1 MPTTPATAD
10 TVRPSVDEQFFEL
23 ICNDAEL
30 LAAEFD
36 AIIAAEWPAPPP
48 STPGRGTAGDHPT
61 GGAARRAIAS
71 RGSPLSRSRRRG
83 VGERV
88 RQRSPPGR
96 RNNSP
101 LTRKA
106 GDRPT

>member
-1 MPTTPATAD
+1 MPSTLATAD
-10 TVRPSVDEQFFEL
+10 TVRPSVDEQFFDL

-48 STPGRGTAGDHPT
+48 STPGRGVAGDHPT

-71 RGSPLSRSRRRG
+71 SGGPLSRSRRPG
-83 VGERV
+83 IGEWF
-88 RQRSPPGR
+88 RQRSPP
-96 RNNSP
+96 
-101 LTRKA
+101 A
-106 GDRPT
+106 AEPTAH